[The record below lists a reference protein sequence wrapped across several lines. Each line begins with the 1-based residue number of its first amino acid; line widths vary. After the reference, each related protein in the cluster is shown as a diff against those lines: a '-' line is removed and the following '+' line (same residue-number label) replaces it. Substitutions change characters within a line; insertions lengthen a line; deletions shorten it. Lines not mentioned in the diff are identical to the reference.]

1 MRLKRVLGAVLS
13 GAMVP
18 FPGCMRRRRR
28 RGDHSG
34 IQGRRDLQGGCKG
47 NRGGEKG

>member
-13 GAMVP
+13 GAMVL
-18 FPGCMRRRRR
+18 FPGCLRRRRR

-34 IQGRRDLQGGCKG
+34 IQGRRETSRRLQRKLRRRKG
-47 NRGGEKG
+47 